1 MNNSDTMLTYLDM
14 LLKESNFHKAAE
26 KLYISQPYL
35 SKVIKQIEEKL
46 GTKILNHN
54 TIPFSL
60 TDAGLL
66 YYRYLESTS
75 AQKHTLIQKLQKFT
89 DNKEIISIA
98 ILESL
103 GTFLLP
109 KILPGYLKSHPHVKI
124 QINEGFPSES
134 EDKLLTNH
142 VDCYIGQTPETLS
155 QGIQAHINGGE
166 VYYIVIPSNSKFF
179 IKNQFILSQDT
190 YKLEELLREPFILSS
205 PDSAIRHQ
213 VNGLFQTYKIVPQ
226 INMVTNSVITAAN
239 LSINGLGL
247 TISCASI
254 LKRIQQKPINLYPL
268 DPNLIR
274 IRYFI
279 GTKKGRQL
287 SPAIKDLIK
296 VFEETLLQE
305 TIN

>member
-26 KLYISQPYL
+26 KLYVSQPYL

-66 YYRYLESTS
+66 YYRYLENTS
-75 AQKHTLIQKLQKFT
+75 AQKHTLIQELQKFT

-142 VDCYIGQTPETLS
+142 VDCYMGQTPETLS

-179 IKNQFILSQDT
+179 IKNQFILSPNT
-190 YKLEELLREPFILSS
+190 YKLDELLQEPFILSS

-268 DPNLIR
+268 DPNLIQ

-287 SPAIKDLIK
+287 TPAIQDLIK
-296 VFEETLLQE
+296 VFKETSLQE
-305 TIN
+305 NIQ

>member
-66 YYRYLESTS
+66 YYRYLENTS

-142 VDCYIGQTPETLS
+142 VDCYMGQTPETLS

-190 YKLEELLREPFILSS
+190 YKLEDLLRESFILSS

-213 VNGLFQTYKIVPQ
+213 VNGLFQTYKIVPR

-247 TISCASI
+247 TVSCASI

-287 SPAIKDLIK
+287 SPSIQDLIK
-296 VFEETLLQE
+296 VFEETSLQE